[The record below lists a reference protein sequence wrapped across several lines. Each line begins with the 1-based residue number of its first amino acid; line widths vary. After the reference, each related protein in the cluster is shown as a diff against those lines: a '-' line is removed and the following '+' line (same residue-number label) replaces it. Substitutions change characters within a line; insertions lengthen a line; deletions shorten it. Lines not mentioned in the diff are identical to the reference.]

1 MMSIY
6 NMKLFGSV
14 LLKIKVKLQGGQL
27 RSNTLRNYF
36 KNMYRIE
43 VDLFTY
49 GSCFT
54 PTFNVGGKV
63 KIGRYCSFASDIHYF
78 GANHPMDS
86 VSTSA
91 IFYNQSMND
100 LPVQDVKRS
109 ELIIGNDVWI
119 GSHVLI
125 TSSCKNIGT
134 GAVVGA
140 GSIVTKDVPPY
151 AIVAGNPAK
160 IIRFRFDEK
169 TIEDLLESKWWLNEP
184 KDIMKY
190 YKYFNEK
197 NEFLKNFKK

>member
-190 YKYFNEK
+190 YKYFNDP